1 MARVTDLESMES
13 EQVNAS
19 RDLLHLVDVS
29 DETSVDKKITVEKL
43 LVKSPDAGSAARGF
57 VNTSA
62 QNIAGV
68 KTFEDGIV
76 VDNIHTSGNLDLT
89 MFTRFVVVN
98 AVPEVAN
105 MEERVLYLYN
115 TVNDVYQGYYLIKDG
130 NNRSRGQIGGR
141 SYTGGTGITVND
153 STAVITNDL
162 AASGGTI
169 GGNTSVQGDLTV
181 TGDIYQQGTSYETHA
196 EKLYTKKDMI
206 ITRDGAQSPLASGEM
221 SGIKAEH
228 YNLDGDDGVLAFDS
242 TGTARVGDDG
252 DTQPLATRAE
262 EADMIDGAV
271 AKWNGTNKC
280 FESANFNESDV
291 AGKQPKTMS
300 SSVTVEGTVKTTV
313 ESAIS
318 ALNTYA
324 DKKQPSIL
332 SSPIVVDGVSK
343 TTVED
348 TLQAI
353 NTMVEGLSL
362 GLETSYFGG
371 IVAPTCRWLR
381 FTSTDR
387 KSLKIVA
394 NTLIKVG
401 AKTFFADTDKIYDL
415 SGDISQNGKDYF
427 VYLNVSEVDGEDV
440 WSLSATVTKTSNTS
454 TSRYIGR
461 FHTLCAA
468 VPAGT
473 TMIYPTEQLASGA
486 QVCLAPYSQDS
497 DPDFYAFYLKAATAA
512 STNQNSAFYTTPFA
526 HPLAGFAAGDILPE
540 SVWCLTFRPDT
551 KYEDAMFYDP
561 VTGRAEDI
569 YLQSGTGL
577 STRSAYG
584 NVTLTRSRTPWSHQS
599 DMLAVGKRL
608 LKDWEFTAASMG
620 SNQGTNIAGSA
631 FPSSSPYS
639 GGHNDTSSRRMVS
652 MWGAEDM
659 CGLLWQWL
667 EEYVGNASADW
678 HIEDGSSNAPFGKQ
692 YWNVYQLFAGGYW
705 GVGAICGS
713 RCRSANGVR
722 SYVASNFGGRG
733 SSRVIR
739 TIG

>member
-1 MARVTDLESMES
+1 MARITDLESIES

-43 LVKSPDAGSAARGF
+43 LAKVPDAGASARGV

-68 KTFEDGIV
+68 KTFGDGIV
-76 VDNIHTSGNLDLT
+76 VDNIHTAGGLDLT
-89 MFTRFVVVN
+89 SFTRFVVVS

-115 TVNDVYQGYYLIKDG
+115 SVGDVYQGYYLIKDG
-130 NNRSRGQIGGR
+130 NDRSRGQIGGR
-141 SYTGGTGITVND
+141 SYSGGTGISVNNT
-153 STAVITNDL
+153 TAEISNDL
-162 AASGGTI
+162 ATSGGI
-169 GGNTSVQGDLTV
+169 LGGNTSVQGDLTV
-181 TGDIYQQGTSYETHA
+181 TGDIYQQGSSYETHA

-206 ITRDGAQSPLASGEM
+206 YTRDGAQSPMTADDL
-221 SGIKAEH
+221 SGITAKH
-228 YNLDGDDGVLAFDS
+228 YDLQGHDGVLAFNN
-242 TGTARVGDDG
+242 TGVARVGDKGLLTVYVYSTDG
-252 DTQPLATRAE
+252 ETFYEDAELTTPATIPTGVTPTQTEVENQYEYSAAYDDTQPLATRAE
-262 EADMIDGAV
+262 ASSMVSNGIVTWDSVNSRMVTTGAV
-271 AKWNGTNKC
+271 ET
-280 FESANFNESDV
+280 
-291 AGKQPKTMS
+291 
-300 SSVTVEGTVKTTV
+300 
-313 ESAIS
+313 
-318 ALNTYA
+318 
-324 DKKQPSIL
+324 
-332 SSPIVVDGVSK
+332 
-343 TTVED
+343 
-348 TLQAI
+348 TLQ
-353 NTMVEGLSL
+353 TLREDVDRLSFSITL
-362 GLETSYFGG
+362 DNMGG
-371 IVAPTCRWLR
+371 VLAPVPRWLR
-381 FTSTDR
+381 FVNGYK

-394 NTLIKVG
+394 GTLLQVGTKVFH
-401 AKTFFADTDKIYDL
+401 AVNDVTFDLTTDVT
-415 SGDISQNGKDYF
+415 QAGKDYF
-427 VYLNVSEVDGEDV
+427 VYLNYAEVGGEDS
-440 WSLSATVTKTSNTS
+440 WTLSATVTKVADTS

-473 TMIYPTEQLASGA
+473 TMIYPTEQLSSGA
-486 QVCLAPYSQDS
+486 QVCLAPYTQDK
-497 DPDFYAFYLKAATAA
+497 DPDFYQFYLKSATAA

-540 SVWCLTFRPDT
+540 TVWCLTFRPDT
-551 KYEDAMFYDP
+551 KFEDAMFYDP

-692 YWNVYQLFAGGYW
+692 YWNVYQLIAGGDW
-705 GVGAICGS
+705 VVGAACGS
-713 RCRSANGVR
+713 RCRAANHVR
-722 SYVASNFGGRG
+722 SAVAPSFGGRG

-739 TIG
+739 ALA